1 MEPLRLEEFEALAR
15 EKLPPDVWDYLQGG
29 SGAEFTLA
37 ANRSAYDRVVLRP
50 RVLVDVSELDL
61 TTTLLG
67 QPIALPVAVAPMAFQ
82 RLAHP
87 DGEAATAAAARG
99 AGTLFIASTFASRR
113 FEDIAAASGG
123 GWWLQVYWLR
133 QREALTHLL
142 QRAADAGC
150 AALVLTV
157 DAPRLGRRLRDIR
170 NGFTLPAG
178 ITAANVETSV
188 MAATHEH
195 QPGSSSLQ
203 RHAASELDSSI
214 TWADLEWLRAQTA
227 LPLAIK
233 GIVTAEDAKLAADH
247 GADAIVVSNHG
258 GRQLDGAI
266 ATLDALPEVV
276 DAVAGRIPVLVDG
289 GVRSG
294 TDVFRALA
302 LGARAVLVGRP
313 VLWGLTHAG
322 AAGVAAVLKL
332 LHDELSE
339 AMALAGLTR
348 LADIGPAAVKRIGP
362 AVSASGLENGSA
374 QYA

>member
-15 EKLPPDVWDYLQGG
+15 EKLSADVWDYFQGG
-29 SGAEFTLA
+29 SGSEFTLA
-37 ANRSAYDRVVLRP
+37 ANRAAFERVVLRP

-61 TTTLLG
+61 TTALFG
-67 QPIALPVAVAPMAFQ
+67 RRIALPVVIAPMAFH

-87 DGEAATAAAARG
+87 DGEVATAAAARE
-99 AGTLFIASTFASRR
+99 AGSVFIASTFASRT
-113 FEDIAAASGG
+113 FEEIAAACGG
-123 GWWLQVYWLR
+123 AWWLQVYWLR
-133 QREALTHLL
+133 QRQALAGLL
-142 QRAADAGC
+142 RRAADAGC
-150 AALVLTV
+150 EALMLTV
-157 DAPRLGRRLRDIR
+157 DAPRLGRRLRDMR
-170 NGFTLPAG
+170 NGFSLPAG
-178 ITAANVETSV
+178 VSAANVEAAV

-195 QPGSSSLQ
+195 LPGTSSLQ

-233 GIVTAEDAKLAADH
+233 GIVTAEDAVLAVDH

-276 DAVAGRIPVLVDG
+276 AAAAGRIPVLVDG

-313 VLWGLTHAG
+313 ILWGLTHAG
-322 AAGVAAVLKL
+322 TAGVTAVLRL

-339 AMALAGLTR
+339 AMALAGLPR
-348 LADIGPAAVKRIGP
+348 LADIRAGAVGVLPGGRPPVTPREYTGRY
-362 AVSASGLENGSA
+362 S
-374 QYA
+374 